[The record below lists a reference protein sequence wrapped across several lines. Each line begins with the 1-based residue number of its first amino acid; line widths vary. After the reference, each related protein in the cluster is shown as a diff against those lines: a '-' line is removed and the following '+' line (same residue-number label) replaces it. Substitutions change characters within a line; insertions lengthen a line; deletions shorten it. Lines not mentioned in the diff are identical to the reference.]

1 MKRYEENIYNF
12 LVGTDFSNRD
22 HLRESI
28 SQLSHK
34 LLFDKEYL
42 KEKIQTSEGIDIFQG
57 MSERV
62 ASRAHAYYIAKGY
75 EGINTNMFK
84 LMVARLVQTVSYQIL
99 EGDTDKELLDDL
111 IRSDVNKMWHY
122 VKKEPT
128 LACFFEGY

>member
-42 KEKIQTSEGIDIFQG
+42 KEKIKASEGIDVFKEL
-57 MSERV
+57 SERV
-62 ASRAHAYYIAKGY
+62 ANRAYAYYIAKGY
-75 EGINTNMFK
+75 EGFNTNMFK
-84 LMVARLVQTVSYQIL
+84 LMVSRLVQTVSYQII
-99 EGDTDKELLDDL
+99 EGDTDKEILDDL
-111 IRSDVNKMWHY
+111 IRSDVNRMWNY
-122 VKKEPT
+122 VKKEPA